1 MHCTVIEH
9 QLIVA
14 FVWYMHVRS
23 DVDDG
28 CHCLRLGL
36 SLSLK
41 LASKPRDLPVPT
53 SLALGL
59 ALCCIFTWNHV
70 ALH

>member
-1 MHCTVIEH
+1 MHFRVLEH

-14 FVWYMHVRS
+14 FVWDMHMRPG
-23 DVDDG
+23 VDDG
-28 CHCLRLGL
+28 YHCLRLGL

-41 LASKPRDLPVPT
+41 LMAGQQPRDLPVPT

-59 ALCCIFTWNHV
+59 AL
-70 ALH
+70 